1 MIDPDLLAEL
11 SLAVT
16 AKVGVIKID
25 DKRQTPV
32 DSASCSGYM

>member
-1 MIDPDLLAEL
+1 MIDPALLAEL

-25 DKRQTPV
+25 DELQTPV